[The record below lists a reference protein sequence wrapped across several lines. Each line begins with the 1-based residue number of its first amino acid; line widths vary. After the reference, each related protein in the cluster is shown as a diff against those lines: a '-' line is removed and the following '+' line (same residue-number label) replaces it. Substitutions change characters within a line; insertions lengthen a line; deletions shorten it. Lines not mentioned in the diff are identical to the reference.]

1 MSQSK
6 CRLCCKALAIKN
18 SHVTS
23 ALVYRAIKSD
33 SPTGFFR
40 NPNNPNRRFQD
51 GDKTDLLCGNCE
63 ARFGDAERQF
73 NDQLFSAFHHH
84 DGDTFNYGP
93 WLHYFM
99 TSIAWRTLVLDL
111 PGLEADAANPPT
123 IVATLSVLEGLM
135 RDYLL
140 GNSGIGR
147 CISNHAVTWTK
158 GHCASPSLA
167 VIGPNVTIRRSV
179 FGYTVLDRRHGYA
192 GILHNL
198 AGFMC
203 FCIAKGKPTDV
214 WKQTKIAPEGGRIA
228 PPQVVN
234 SWLMGELLNC
244 IVEAA
249 TNRRSIS
256 DRQRNKVM
264 ASVDEN
270 AAALRF
276 RDLDKQV
283 RVDYSGK

>member
-1 MSQSK
+1 MP
-6 CRLCCKALAIKN
+6 AIKK
-18 SHVTS
+18 SHVIS

-33 SPTGFFR
+33 SPTGYFR

-51 GDKTDLLCGNCE
+51 GDKTALLCRDCE
-63 ARFGDAERQF
+63 TRFGDAERQF
-73 NDQLFSAFHHH
+73 NDQLFSDFHHH
-84 DGDTFNYGP
+84 DCDTFDYGP

-111 PGLEADAANPPT
+111 PGLEADAENPPA
-123 IVATLSVLEGLM
+123 IVAKLSEMEELM

-140 GNSGIGR
+140 GNNRIGR
-147 CISNHAVTWTK
+147 CISNHAVAWTK
-158 GHCASPSLA
+158 GDSASRSLA
-167 VIGPNVTIRRSV
+167 AIGPNVLIRRSV
-179 FGYTVLDRRHGYA
+179 FGYMILDRRRGYA

-214 WKQTKIAPEGGRIA
+214 WRRTRIAPEGGRIA

-249 TNRRSIS
+249 TIRRALS
-256 DRQRNKVM
+256 DRQRDKVLS
-264 ASVDEN
+264 SVDEN

-276 RDLDKQV
+276 REVDKQIKV
-283 RVDYSGK
+283 ND